1 MMMMSFE
8 KHQNLDSLLV
18 VCIVQV
24 VYHFAKKI
32 PRCYLKKF
40 HTLKSSSRLKKNTCR
55 RHSIGFYGCRLLV
68 DKMIVQIWHYLEIL
82 REI

>member
-1 MMMMSFE
+1 MMMSFE
-8 KHQNLDSLLV
+8 KHQKDSLLG